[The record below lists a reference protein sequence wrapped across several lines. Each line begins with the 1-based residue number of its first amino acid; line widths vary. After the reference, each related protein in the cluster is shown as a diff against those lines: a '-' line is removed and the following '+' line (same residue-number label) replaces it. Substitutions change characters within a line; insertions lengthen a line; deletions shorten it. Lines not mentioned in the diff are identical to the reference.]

1 MVDNS
6 FFYSS
11 YQGLE
16 VLYDDCIDNNSCKG
30 D

>member
-16 VLYDDCIDNNSCKG
+16 VLYDDIDNNSCKG